1 MIPYSVIGIDFA
13 GPFLV
18 RGHDLERPAKTF
30 ALVISCFYSRHITTI
45 LCRTATTADVIMA
58 LRELVSIRGC
68 FKLLYLDSAKAFLKS
83 ALEMRRLLSKINFH
97 ELRPSFDKWDAE
109 FVFSTPRAAHTN
121 GANEIAVAAVSYTHL
136 TLPTILLV

>member
-1 MIPYSVIGIDFA
+1 MIKDHG
-13 GPFLV
+13 
-18 RGHDLERPAKTF
+18 LERPAKTF

-83 ALEMRRLLSKINFH
+83 SLEMRRLLANINFH
-97 ELRPSFDKWDAE
+97 ELRPSFDRWDAE
-109 FVFSTPRAAHTN
+109 FVFSSVHIRNTFGFNSET
-121 GANEIAVAAVSYTHL
+121 S
-136 TLPTILLV
+136 